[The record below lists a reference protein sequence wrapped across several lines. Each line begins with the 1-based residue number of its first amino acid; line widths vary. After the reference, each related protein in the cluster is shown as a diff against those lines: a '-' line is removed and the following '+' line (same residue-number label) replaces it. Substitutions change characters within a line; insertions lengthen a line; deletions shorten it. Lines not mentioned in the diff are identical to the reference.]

1 MSPDFT
7 ATLCTAAF
15 ACVVA
20 VDAVRRRLKQARPFT
35 PYPLPPGPPPL
46 PIIGNIH
53 GVNASAPWLTY
64 AGWSKVY
71 GAFFMGSPQM
81 ESLKLGLFQGDLVYS
96 RFFDQDVIIINSE
109 KIAKALLEDRS
120 SNYADRPHLVTNTL

>member
-1 MSPDFT
+1 MSPGLT

-20 VDAVRRRLKQARPFT
+20 GDAVRRRLKQTRSCP

-46 PIIGNIH
+46 PIIGNIY

-64 AGWSKVY
+64 AEWSKVY
-71 GAFFMGSPQM
+71 GVFFT
-81 ESLKLGLFQGDLVYS
+81 DLPPM
-96 RFFDQDVIIINSE
+96 DN
-109 KIAKALLEDRS
+109 
-120 SNYADRPHLVTNTL
+120 P